1 MAAPT
6 CLVSH
11 GAQGYEVPD
20 GATDF
25 LDGLPSLHAVLCICN
40 VRKLELKSLLHAFGM
55 GPFPAGPGLWAWH
68 AMLEDALPCDRG
80 NAACVRKHLR
90 SCLVLLLWGST
101 DSPSVPH
108 DAVLLD
114 IGLLLSSVLVYASD
128 EPAEQRLDRLEPLAT
143 ISDRVCVDAFA
154 DSSDTMSNNRQLA
167 AEMPALLW
175 VLCPTGPGRCI
186 DPADPDAEGGAAAL
200 GSAQEVLEAALR
212 PELSLHEIVAERAES
227 AKPSLTATLNT
238 MDSAFSSLHS
248 VLRPLAQQRG
258 AGQQAGK
265 PNAQDAAAASDGPE
279 PGLNFLERLEADQK
293 VGADVAT
300 ESTLSSVG
308 SALSSLNDAL
318 RPMRT
323 QQHQPTAT
331 APPAQQTA
339 SLDALRRTPNAVA
352 CSEATMGT
360 ASSCLDAQQRN
371 SVRRA
376 IRDLLHRRTC
386 IAYAGDKQL
395 LDETVPADWPSSCV
409 CVEPAAVATR
419 ALSAACA
426 HACAST
432 LAEGI
437 LDAEMTQM
445 QSAPAGRAD
454 FVQLHGHTLGGAS
467 IALFITEILRQQS
480 ALREQVK
487 QTAGDDTIAAER
499 CGGTRKVEL
508 CGVIERVA
516 ATQCRAAAARALAE
530 YQSAMTEEL
539 GVVSA
544 EVDGNGQRRTRL
556 AVVHRQLCARSCQW
570 YEDEVAMEGS
580 VAAGPAGSDGGGG
593 QRALGR
599 RWLEAELERAL
610 GAAAAR
616 HDAIAERACDVVMA
630 AAFQT
635 HVSTRMEEL
644 ADDIAGFQTA
654 VATALADFNQM
665 AADQGIKLK
674 VLLRF
679 CMNTD
684 SGAVREEPHSG
695 HRLGMAAL
703 CTQFAATA
711 RDRTVAVAVRKE
723 LRAEKNTMK
732 EAYAV
737 AEREGRKA
745 LSELRKEFR
754 SSADGTRK
762 SVARSNAELV
772 RVRRA
777 AAAGARSL
785 ASGTRE
791 LAAERAKARGVA
803 DSAAALRVEL
813 SAATAR
819 LESVVMESKCRD
831 EARQCLAERQRE
843 GEASAATARQ
853 QTDAQIAAELTEGD
867 KRRAALRVQLQQ
879 QSEEQDLLRAR
890 LAAFHESL
898 CKLPPALQQ
907 RFFAP
912 AGDADE
918 ASSSSSGFAAALSSF
933 IDGEV

>member
-1 MAAPT
+1 
-6 CLVSH
+6 
-11 GAQGYEVPD
+11 
-20 GATDF
+20 
-25 LDGLPSLHAVLCICN
+25 
-40 VRKLELKSLLHAFGM
+40 
-55 GPFPAGPGLWAWH
+55 
-68 AMLEDALPCDRG
+68 
-80 NAACVRKHLR
+80 
-90 SCLVLLLWGST
+90 
-101 DSPSVPH
+101 VPH
-108 DAVLLD
+108 DAGLLD

-154 DSSDTMSNNRQLA
+154 DSSDTHLSNNRQLA

-186 DPADPDAEGGAAAL
+186 DPVDPDAEADAAAL
-200 GSAQEVLEAALR
+200 GSAQEVLDAALR

-265 PNAQDAAAASDGPE
+265 PNARDAAAASDGPE

-293 VGADVAT
+293 VAADVAT

-323 QQHQPTAT
+323 QQHQATAT
-331 APPAQQTA
+331 VPPAQQTA
-339 SLDALRRTPNAVA
+339 SLAALQRTPNAVA
-352 CSEATMGT
+352 CSEATTGT

-386 IAYAGDKQL
+386 IAYAGGDKLL

-426 HACAST
+426 ST
-432 LAEGI
+432 LAEGNI
-437 LDAEMTQM
+437 DAEMTQM

-454 FVQLHGHTLGGAS
+454 FVQLHGHTLGGGS
-467 IALFITEILRQQS
+467 IALLITEILGQQS
-480 ALREQVK
+480 ALREQGK
-487 QTAGDDTIAAER
+487 QTAGDATVAAER

-539 GVVSA
+539 GVASA

-580 VAAGPAGSDGGGG
+580 VAAGPAGSDGGGR
-593 QRALGR
+593 QRAVGR

-610 GAAAAR
+610 CAAAAR
-616 HDAIAERACDVVMA
+616 HDAIAERACDVVLRS
-630 AAFQT
+630 AFQT
-635 HVSTRMEEL
+635 HVLTRMEEL
-644 ADDIAGFQTA
+644 ADDIAAFQTA
-654 VATALADFNQM
+654 VATALAEFNQM

-684 SGAVREEPHSG
+684 SGAVREEPRSG

-711 RDRTVAVAVRKE
+711 RDRTVAVALRKE

-745 LSELRKEFR
+745 LSQLRKEFR

-791 LAAERAKARGVA
+791 LAKLQEISLETVSVA
-803 DSAAALRVEL
+803 
-813 SAATAR
+813 
-819 LESVVMESKCRD
+819 
-831 EARQCLAERQRE
+831 LA
-843 GEASAATARQ
+843 
-853 QTDAQIAAELTEGD
+853 
-867 KRRAALRVQLQQ
+867 
-879 QSEEQDLLRAR
+879 
-890 LAAFHESL
+890 LAAFSPSCLQLYGILRCMALTIVCRLVPRNVHSL
-898 CKLPPALQQ
+898 IRLLHFALN
-907 RFFAP
+907 
-912 AGDADE
+912 
-918 ASSSSSGFAAALSSF
+918 
-933 IDGEV
+933 